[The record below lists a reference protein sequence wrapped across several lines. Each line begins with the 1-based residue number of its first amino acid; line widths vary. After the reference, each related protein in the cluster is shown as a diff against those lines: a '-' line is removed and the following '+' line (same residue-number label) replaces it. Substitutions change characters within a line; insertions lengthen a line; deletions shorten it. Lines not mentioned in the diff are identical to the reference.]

1 MLNSLSRRSR
11 FDICAIRARTL
22 WCSCS
27 FMNRNDSASCP
38 TLSGRRRGRHAT
50 DGGTRI
56 GSVRSWLKLASVVA
70 QLRQR
75 PGDAH
80 RHHPCQHQPGQQGG
94 GEDQP
99 GGAPGSVPGR
109 SGPARERHR

>member
-1 MLNSLSRRSR
+1 MAASGNGWGSRPSWMERAMLNSLSRRSR

-38 TLSGRRRGRHAT
+38 TSSRRRRGRHAT

-56 GSVRSWLKLASVVA
+56 GSVRSWV
-70 QLRQR
+70 
-75 PGDAH
+75 
-80 RHHPCQHQPGQQGG
+80 
-94 GEDQP
+94 
-99 GGAPGSVPGR
+99 GSWR
-109 SGPARERHR
+109 A